1 MSVSLL
7 VGRPSRKL
15 SWLLKIQGEVLP
27 LFFSDTHGQAGRTNS
42 GLAPWHFPSHPKA
55 QSRARGLVLS
65 RSLTIS
71 APVIGVLLPELFRV
85 RARRVSIYFDI
96 QANSGAP
103 GLLLRIAKVRSPRS
117 PRLYFSY
124 RRFVDNFWLTFVIGA
139 YLQNT
144 PAPALYFSYRRMV
157 RLYPALTRRA
167 VSSTDGPGGIYV
179 YEIPRYQPNCPK
191 RRCRRALTRR
201 EIKIGRAIDP
211 PKRRK
216 QWLRQCR
223 GQRQIWWFYWEVPL
237 AKKFGESAVTWNAGS
252 VRLVAE
258 ALLHNHFKR
267 EGAWIWP
274 HECDWCTVYHREKI
288 DLEDCGGRRG
298 IIRVAEGY
306 HKLLGWPIF
315 RNTIANN

>member
-1 MSVSLL
+1 MSVHCLSSQANSYLSFSPTRTAKPGEL
-7 VGRPSRKL
+7 IPDSRPGTS
-15 SWLLKIQGEVLP
+15 
-27 LFFSDTHGQAGRTNS
+27 
-42 GLAPWHFPSHPKA
+42 PSHPKA
-55 QSRARGLVLS
+55 QSGARGLVLS
-65 RSLTIS
+65 HSLMIS
-71 APVIGVLLPELFRV
+71 APLIGVLLCWVFSNILPELFRV

-96 QANSGAP
+96 QGKQAEALDF
-103 GLLLRIAKVRSPRS
+103 GL
-117 PRLYFSY
+117 
-124 RRFVDNFWLTFVIGA
+124 RFVDNFWLTFVIGA
-139 YLQNT
+139 YLQNA

-179 YEIPRYQPNCPK
+179 YEIPRYQPNCSN
-191 RRCRRALTRR
+191 RRRRRALTRR

-274 HECDWCTVYHREKI
+274 HECDWCTVNHQEKF

-298 IIRVAEGY
+298 IIQVAEGY

-315 RNTIANN
+315 RDTNEDAIISLAALYGER